1 MKKYTLYFFF
11 LLISSSGFAQLVFN
25 TSYHNFGEVNKQDG
39 KYYDFTLTNAG
50 TQEAKILRVE
60 EPYGVSVRFSSKVI
74 LPDSTITV
82 RIKYTP
88 KRKELFKVDIPV
100 WVNIQNQPITFT
112 LEGDAKTFDIKES
125 LQSPDFISTK
135 KIDEDRTELQI
146 KVIDINTKQ
155 PINNATIEIIWDGLV
170 YKQLKTNR
178 SGETSQTLK
187 NDAYYFV
194 VNAEGYG
201 TEEQAIEINS
211 ENNSVTFLMGEP
223 KPEELIVEKVDTV
236 IEEPFVPEPKD
247 TISTA
252 EMPVSL
258 YAENNIVFLID
269 ASVSMKQE
277 GRMDLLKAAMIE
289 LLNGLR
295 SIDKL
300 AIVTYASTVEVVL
313 ESQFVKDKAQI
324 TQIIQDLSAGGRTA
338 GAQGLQKAYEV
349 ALQNKLTEGNNL
361 IILATDGAFNLSKGD
376 KANVEQNAASGIYI
390 SVVGVKNEKWT
401 EKSMLS
407 ISESGKGSY
416 LSIKSY
422 KQAKETLLNEIKA
435 KSKKK

>member
-187 NDAYYFV
+187 
-194 VNAEGYG
+194 
-201 TEEQAIEINS
+201 
-211 ENNSVTFLMGEP
+211 M
-223 KPEELIVEKVDTV
+223 
-236 IEEPFVPEPKD
+236 
-247 TISTA
+247 
-252 EMPVSL
+252 M
-258 YAENNIVFLID
+258 
-269 ASVSMKQE
+269 
-277 GRMDLLKAAMIE
+277 
-289 LLNGLR
+289 
-295 SIDKL
+295 
-300 AIVTYASTVEVVL
+300 
-313 ESQFVKDKAQI
+313 
-324 TQIIQDLSAGGRTA
+324 
-338 GAQGLQKAYEV
+338 
-349 ALQNKLTEGNNL
+349 L
-361 IILATDGAFNLSKGD
+361 IILL
-376 KANVEQNAASGIYI
+376 
-390 SVVGVKNEKWT
+390 
-401 EKSMLS
+401 
-407 ISESGKGSY
+407 
-416 LSIKSY
+416 
-422 KQAKETLLNEIKA
+422 
-435 KSKKK
+435 